1 MTSSRQAWRQ
11 HSARERL
18 SLSLP
23 LPPASIV
30 IQKWWCQMQPCME
43 GEECKVLPD
52 LTGWSCSTGNKVKTT
67 KVGLHTK
74 TQLAV
79 FCIHSLSHTHT
90 HVSHL
95 HIHGC
100 TRHRTHHHVPYF
112 HLRCVT
118 YLSSLSPPCLV
129 SIPYFSPFFPTHII
143 LFLTRFVS
151 PYFLPPPM
159 LDLTSN
165 ILWRKNK
172 VNRNKATRTRKK
184 HTHRTSRFPSLP
196 LALLPC
202 IWLACHLT
210 PCRNSSPRRMHQSGN
225 WPRIGLRPH
234 SLLRQFVRVLFPRVS
249 SISCSAT
256 LCGLCLCVRADAH
269 SVALNFGPRSHLSA
283 SPQRRVLSKLLAVRH
298 RKNTHLLSP
307 YASVPNLHPS
317 PCLLTFHYSWLG
329 ADLCFR
335 PK

>member
-1 MTSSRQAWRQ
+1 MELQHRQQSQDHKGWFA
-11 HSARERL
+11 HKNTTCCILYPL
-18 SLSLP
+18 SL
-23 LPPASIV
+23 
-30 IQKWWCQMQPCME
+30 
-43 GEECKVLPD
+43 
-52 LTGWSCSTGNKVKTT
+52 T
-67 KVGLHTK
+67 
-74 TQLAV
+74 
-79 FCIHSLSHTHT
+79 HTHT
-90 HVSHL
+90 RF
-95 HIHGC
+95 
-100 TRHRTHHHVPYF
+100 TPTHTWMHTPSDPSPCALF
-112 HLRCVT
+112 PSPLRYISVFSF
-118 YLSSLSPPCLV
+118 SSLSCLHPV
-129 SIPYFSPFFPTHII
+129 LFPFFFPTHII

-210 PCRNSSPRRMHQSGN
+210 PCRNSSPRRMHRSGN

-269 SVALNFGPRSHLSA
+269 SVALNFGLRSHLSA
-283 SPQRRVLSKLLAVRH
+283 SPQWRVLSKLLAVRH